1 MPFLSNCTGYRNYK
15 FPRGY
20 QKSNIRRLEK
30 HFLVWRVSISDLDD
44 KVVLSINSWG
54 WWWLCND
61 MGVIFQVRI
70 IYIQPTW
77 VLFLTMS
84 GLLWPHCA
92 SSWWLLSKSLVAR
105 KIGNRCRDLLECVKE
120 IQCIWQKQYSTVLMR
135 SMCVFGCFFPDPG
148 VFLLNWLCIWD
159 YCHAEIWSCWWS
171 DAFHMVCITDRN
183 LPALSCIH
191 NSRIFCEIINT
202 MAEKCN
208 PQTIAEPPT
217 FYRWLHTLAVVLP
230 LSILT
235 INHSIISVASDFQ
248 CSCWVIWD
256 TLAIPQE

>member
-1 MPFLSNCTGYRNYK
+1 MAAV
-15 FPRGY
+15 
-20 QKSNIRRLEK
+20 QKSCCQENRKWVQGFTGMCKRNTVYMAKTVQYSSNEVNVCIWMFVSWSRRVFTELTVYLRLLPCWNMKLLMIRC
-30 HFLVWRVSISDLDD
+30 FP
-44 KVVLSINSWG
+44 
-54 WWWLCND
+54 
-61 MGVIFQVRI
+61 
-70 IYIQPTW
+70 Y
-77 VLFLTMS
+77 
-84 GLLWPHCA
+84 GLHHG
-92 SSWWLLSKSLVAR
+92 SKS
-105 KIGNRCRDLLECVKE
+105 
-120 IQCIWQKQYSTVLMR
+120 
-135 SMCVFGCFFPDPG
+135 
-148 VFLLNWLCIWD
+148 
-159 YCHAEIWSCWWS
+159 
-171 DAFHMVCITDRN
+171 
-183 LPALSCIH
+183 SCIH

>member
-120 IQCIWQKQYSTVLMR
+120 IQCIWQKQYSSNEVN
-135 SMCVFGCFFPDPG
+135 V
-148 VFLLNWLCIWD
+148 CIWMFVS
-159 YCHAEIWSCWWS
+159 WSRRVFTELTVYLRLLPCWNMKLLMIRCFPYGLHHGS
-171 DAFHMVCITDRN
+171 KS
-183 LPALSCIH
+183 SC
-191 NSRIFCEIINT
+191 
-202 MAEKCN
+202 
-208 PQTIAEPPT
+208 T
-217 FYRWLHTLAVVLP
+217 FLHL
-230 LSILT
+230 
-235 INHSIISVASDFQ
+235 
-248 CSCWVIWD
+248 
-256 TLAIPQE
+256 